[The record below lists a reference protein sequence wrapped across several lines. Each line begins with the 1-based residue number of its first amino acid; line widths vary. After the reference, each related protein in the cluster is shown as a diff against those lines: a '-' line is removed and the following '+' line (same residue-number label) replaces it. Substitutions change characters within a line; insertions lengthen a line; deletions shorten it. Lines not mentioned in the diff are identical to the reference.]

1 MVISHCTCG
10 AIVICLWLAPA
21 SSTCRSAAGLLAVDG
36 RAGCVAFLLLY
47 LMLRTLLRSYVDGLR
62 VNPADI
68 AALQTNY
75 SALQTNY
82 SDQAV
87 NIAALQTNYSALLS
101 NYQTVLQELQSMQA
115 VMISGGAMF
124 VPPGNEKVVGIGLG
138 VGLGV
143 PVVVAIAVVGWWRSS
158 RASTTKYA
166 AQVDAQ
172 SNEAPNAI

>member
-62 VNPADI
+62 VNPAD
-68 AALQTNY
+68 
-75 SALQTNY
+75 
-82 SDQAV
+82 V
-87 NIAALQTNYSALLS
+87 AALQTNYSALLS
-101 NYQTVLQELQSMQA
+101 NYQTVLQELQSIQA
-115 VMISGGAMF
+115 VISGGAMF
-124 VPPGNEKVVGIGLG
+124 VPPGNENVIGIGLG

-143 PVVVAIAVVGWWRSS
+143 PVVVAIAVVGWWVSS
-158 RASTTKYA
+158 RASVTKYA
-166 AQVDAQ
+166 AHVDEQ
-172 SNEAPNAI
+172 SNAGPNAI